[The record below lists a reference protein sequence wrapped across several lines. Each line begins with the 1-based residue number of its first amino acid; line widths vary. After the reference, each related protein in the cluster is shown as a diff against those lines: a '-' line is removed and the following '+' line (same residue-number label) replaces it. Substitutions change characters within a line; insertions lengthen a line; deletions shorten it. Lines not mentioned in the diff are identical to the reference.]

1 MRGIRREVERTKK
14 VPWKSYCVAWEQTLS
29 CGHVIHVPD
38 GAQSI
43 GIETVKYRF
52 CKKCLTDAL

>member
-1 MRGIRREVERTKK
+1 MRGIRREVEQTTKAAVGTFGIEWHQK
-14 VPWKSYCVAWEQTLS
+14 LS
-29 CGHVIHVPD
+29 CGHVVTIPD

>member
-1 MRGIRREVERTKK
+1 MRGIRREVE
-14 VPWKSYCVAWEQTLS
+14 QTQKINPETWVQRLS
-29 CGHVIHVPD
+29 CDHVVTIPD